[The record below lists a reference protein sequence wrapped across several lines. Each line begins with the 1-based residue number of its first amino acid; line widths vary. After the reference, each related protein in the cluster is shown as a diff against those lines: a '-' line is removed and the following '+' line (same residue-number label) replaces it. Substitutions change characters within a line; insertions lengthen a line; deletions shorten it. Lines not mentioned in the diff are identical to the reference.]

1 MKTPNHP
8 KKGDR
13 IAVEPIRKIKD
24 LKAISK
30 YLKDNPRDQLLFVM
44 GINNGL
50 RACDLLNLKVG
61 QVRGLKAGGAITIK
75 ESKTGK
81 ESENSH
87 QKGYY
92 RNDNY
97 FHLVLSGKTQL
108 KNFILSDLFTL
119 FIESNDLA
127 SHITAH
133 LSR

>member
-1 MKTPNHP
+1 MKNPNHP

-61 QVRGLKAGGAITIK
+61 QVRGLKAGGSVTIK
-75 ESKTGK
+75 ESKTGRR
-81 ESENSH
+81 SMP
-87 QKGYY
+87 Q
-92 RNDNY
+92 
-97 FHLVLSGKTQL
+97 V
-108 KNFILSDLFTL
+108 TL
-119 FIESNDLA
+119 FNGQVADVSMRPEAKDLLGGVTLTMQLVN
-127 SHITAH
+127 SVPS
-133 LSR
+133 LPRR